1 MQSQGSEA
9 LDLLQYLSS
18 NDINQPIGTVIHT
31 GMQNNR
37 GGYENDCSIVPL
49 TDNRYVLLYLY
60 IKKCDFWFIFITN
73 DILNNFKLTAYLS
86 YRP

>member
-1 MQSQGSEA
+1 MTSVRPVLVNTKLFYLQSQGSEA

-49 TDNRYVLLYLY
+49 TDNRYVLLYS
-60 IKKCDFWFIFITN
+60 
-73 DILNNFKLTAYLS
+73 YL
-86 YRP
+86 